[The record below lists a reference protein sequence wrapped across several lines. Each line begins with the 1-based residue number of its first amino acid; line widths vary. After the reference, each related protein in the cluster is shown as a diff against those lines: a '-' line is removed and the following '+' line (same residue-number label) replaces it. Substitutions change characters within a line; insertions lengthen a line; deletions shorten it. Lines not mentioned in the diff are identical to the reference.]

1 MPHMGVSDK
10 IGGIM
15 TELKENKMGVMP
27 VGKLLV
33 QISLP
38 MMISMLV
45 QAFYNIVDSIFVAKI
60 SENALTA
67 VSLAFPIQNLMF
79 STIIGTGVGIN
90 SLLSMRLGQKDQE
103 AVDRTAMNGI
113 VLAAAS
119 YVVFL
124 IVGLTV
130 PRIYFESQTS
140 NPEII
145 EYGVTYLSICMIISF
160 GVSGAITF
168 ERLLQSTGRTV
179 LSMISQLTGAIIN
192 CILDPIMIFG
202 LLGFP
207 RLGIAGAAWATV
219 IGQISAACV
228 SLFLNIR
235 FNKEIHFTFKG
246 LIPNGRI
253 IIDIYKVGLPSIL
266 LGSIGSFLTYLL
278 NLILGA
284 FSTTAIAVYGVY
296 FKLQS
301 FIFMPVFGLNNGI
314 VPIVAFN
321 YGARH
326 KDRIMRAIKL
336 CAFSAFTI
344 MIAGLL
350 AFELLPKIL
359 LGWFEASDEMLRI
372 GVPALRII
380 ALHFPVAAL
389 SITFISV
396 FQALG
401 RGLFSMIT
409 SFIRQI
415 IVLLPAAWLLS
426 LTGNIDNIWWAFLL
440 AELASLTCCL
450 FGFRSVYRKQISK
463 L

>member
-1 MPHMGVSDK
+1 
-10 IGGIM
+10 M

-350 AFELLPKIL
+350 VFELLPKIL